1 MRSQSRARKIRRRN
15 SPGRANSRRGR
26 NEQTHRGSSS
36 EDREQK
42 DLRTSGSN
50 GSVPFQIGPVT
61 AMIIY
66 LSLRDFPTLRRSDV
80 RAQTRGG
87 STLETVVARP
97 EPHKARTNSRL
108 SHPRAAAM
116 RLDSLLFP

>member
-61 AMIIY
+61 AMIMHLDTEAGPEKGLHMFDWHLLLAI
-66 LSLRDFPTLRRSDV
+66 
-80 RAQTRGG
+80 
-87 STLETVVARP
+87 VVF
-97 EPHKARTNSRL
+97 L
-108 SHPRAAAM
+108 VM
-116 RLDSLLFP
+116 VGLLFYYGKG